1 MQEEYLLSKMLKGKS
16 VKERETE
23 IMQSII
29 ETKEKLKIARSNFE
43 YAEDDMIDYYIYQIK
58 ANQSKLDYLIKVA
71 KQKGIVLSRDNEI
84 KLRLFSNF
92 YLPITL
98 GISTYYE
105 LEEQKIKA
113 EEAIESN
120 YEKAGNNIP
129 SLCCGQFCER
139 TNLSQKTLSIE
150 GLFRDP

>member
-16 VKERETE
+16 EKERETE

-71 KQKGIVLSRDNEI
+71 NRRE
-84 KLRLFSNF
+84 
-92 YLPITL
+92 
-98 GISTYYE
+98 
-105 LEEQKIKA
+105 
-113 EEAIESN
+113 
-120 YEKAGNNIP
+120 
-129 SLCCGQFCER
+129 
-139 TNLSQKTLSIE
+139 
-150 GLFRDP
+150 